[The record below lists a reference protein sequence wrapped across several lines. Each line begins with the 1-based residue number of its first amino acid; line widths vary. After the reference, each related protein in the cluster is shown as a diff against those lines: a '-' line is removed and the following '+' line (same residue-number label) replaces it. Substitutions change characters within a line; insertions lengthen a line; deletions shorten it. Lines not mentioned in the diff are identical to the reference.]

1 MLPSRDH
8 PAWFWGKALLALLA
22 LGLLF
27 LGVLRWA
34 QAIEARIF
42 QQSLSVL
49 SGKAPVS
56 AKLEVRGRH
65 VRVYTAAD
73 PVILRPFVPLLA
85 QVDGA
90 RHPQILQ
97 LSEEA
102 FVASEHRLVPG
113 KRSSAQTAGQASG
126 QVGGQAGGTSSLL
139 FDLANQSGQGGA
151 AQDATLDDQDTPYAY
166 EFLLA
171 PSGLARVGYM
181 PINRDL
187 SPDDPALALF
197 FGVERMARERQD
209 AFISASFVVRDRAV
223 SLIGQAKSLDNQ
235 QGFFDAF
242 IAELPEQAK
251 VGAVVLNATGER
263 MLRKFAEAGYELSDA
278 DKEAIIGRPATT
290 SPLRI
295 IRAGKSFVLSGS
307 LGNVAQRRELADLL
321 PAADLTPVVLTG
333 QTQTRPGYVVQV
345 AQRRALLTGVGR
357 LTISQR
363 VGVPT
368 FTGRYASQNE
378 YARILQA
385 VQPNDGI
392 SVKVYRGRATVSG
405 QVRDESELALL
416 ESLFQGGVFWQAQV
430 SARATP
436 EASSNA
442 RAVSHLQ
449 ALAPQLAL
457 IEAYSA
463 FATDRGVE
471 LSLFARDE
479 GQSKVAQA
487 LLRHPSV
494 LGPEPTFRFSASG
507 ANAEVL
513 NRSFPAIDYRA
524 PKIEQVLAASAQDYE
539 GLLRLAGIALTEA
552 ERADLLDIKQDTKQ
566 AQSEGPATLQLSKQ
580 DEALS
585 IRGSLATAEQGVA
598 LASLFPDA
606 DLSGLEIDEA
616 SPTPAGVIAQ
626 LWMRRSQIAQMR
638 RVEIRLD
645 GGDLTFEGAFASDP
659 ERAAILTAVE
669 PRNGLR
675 LTRLAEG
682 LTIDG
687 QLRDEANQ
695 AQLRAL
701 FPSAEMRLEI
711 HASADADLAAI
722 GLLEALVAAG
732 LHEIQA
738 YQAYATDQ
746 GVELTLFPRGD
757 GQRAR
762 ADALMA
768 LAAVVGSKPTFR
780 FEPLIRDAALDAQA
794 KASEQA
800 AGDDQA
806 ADKDQAP
813 ADDALIAGRDAQGQ
827 LVAPGQMSVDQRQA
841 LTAIFSFAPSSRGCE
856 QRFVQ
861 ALSEEV
867 IKFPT
872 GGAEID
878 ASSEAFLQRLARLA
892 RICLDGTGWHLRVEG
907 HTDAQGDDQA
917 NLRLSER
924 RAEAVRSYLVS
935 LGVDAARIR
944 AEGLGESQPVADN
957 ETPEGRQENRR
968 IAFKIED

>member
-1 MLPSRDH
+1 MMPSRDH
-8 PAWFWGKALLALLA
+8 PAWFWSKLALAALLLVA
-22 LGLLF
+22 LGFGLIQ
-27 LGVLRWA
+27 WA
-34 QAIEARIF
+34 KAIEARIF
-42 QQSLSVL
+42 QQSFAVL
-49 SGKAPVS
+49 SGKAPVTS
-56 AKLEVRGRH
+56 KLEVRGRH
-65 VRVYTAAD
+65 VRLYTPAD
-73 PVILRPFVPLLA
+73 PAILRPFAPLLA
-85 QVDGA
+85 QIPGA
-90 RHPQILQ
+90 RPAQIVQ
-97 LSEEA
+97 LSEEVFA
-102 FVASEHRLVPG
+102 ALDQPLVPG
-113 KRSSAQTAGQASG
+113 KRSSANANAQK
-126 QVGGQAGGTSSLL
+126 GGEPS
-139 FDLANQSGQGGA
+139 DLAGDLVSDLTSQANRTA
-151 AQDATLDDQDTPYAY
+151 AGPDADLDDQDTPYAY

-171 PSGLARVGYM
+171 PSGIARVGYM

-209 AFISASFVVRDRAV
+209 AFISASFVVRDRVV
-223 SLIGQAKSLDNQ
+223 SVIGQAKSLDDQ
-235 QGFFDAF
+235 QRFLGDFTD
-242 IAELPEQAK
+242 ELPPQAK

-263 MLRKFAEAGYELSDA
+263 MLRKFSEAGYELSDS

-333 QTQTRPGYVVQV
+333 QTQTRPGYVIQV

-363 VGVPT
+363 AGVPT
-368 FTGRYASQNE
+368 FAGRYTSQDE

-392 SVKVYRGRATVSG
+392 AVKVFKGRATVSG
-405 QVRDESELALL
+405 QVRDDTELALL
-416 ESLFQGGVFWQAQV
+416 HDLFGGDAFHQAQISV
-430 SARATP
+430 RATP

-471 LSLFARDE
+471 LSLFPRDE
-479 GQSKVAQA
+479 AQSQVAQR
-487 LLRHPSV
+487 LFRHPSV
-494 LGPEPTFRFSASG
+494 LGPEPTFKFSASG
-507 ANAEVL
+507 ASAEVL
-513 NRSFPAIDYRA
+513 DRSFPAIDYRA
-524 PKIEQVLAASAQDYE
+524 PKSGQVLAASPQDYE
-539 GLLRLAGIALTEA
+539 GLLRLAGIALTDE
-552 ERADLLDIKQDTKQ
+552 ERAALLDLKPEPQPAQ
-566 AQSEGPATLQLSKQ
+566 AEGPQALRLSKQ
-580 DEALS
+580 DAALTIS
-585 IRGSLATAEQGVA
+585 GSLATAEQGVA
-598 LASLFPDA
+598 LASLFPTA
-606 DLSGLEIDEA
+606 DLSGLEIVDT
-616 SPTPAGVIAQ
+616 SPTPAGVIPQ
-626 LWMRRSQIAQMR
+626 LWMRRSQIEQMR
-638 RVEIRLD
+638 RVEIRHD
-645 GGDLTFEGAFASDP
+645 GQDLSFEGAFASDP
-659 ERAAILTAVE
+659 ERAAILAAVE
-669 PRNGLR
+669 PRSGLR
-675 LTRLAEG
+675 LTRVADG

-687 QLRDEANQ
+687 QLRNEANQ
-695 AQLRAL
+695 ALLRAL
-701 FPSAEMRLEI
+701 FPSADIKLEI
-711 HASADADLAAI
+711 HATADADLSAI
-722 GLLEALVAAG
+722 EQLEALVAAG
-732 LHEIQA
+732 LHEVQG

-746 GVELTLFPRGD
+746 GVELTLFPKGD

-768 LAAVVGSKPTFR
+768 LGSVVGSKPTFR
-780 FEPLIRDAALDAQA
+780 FEPLIHSATPEAQA
-794 KASEQA
+794 DTARLIGAEG
-800 AGDDQA
+800 AGDSAAEDGLASTDGQA
-806 ADKDQAP
+806 Q
-813 ADDALIAGRDAQGQ
+813 Q
-827 LVAPGQMSVDQRQA
+827 VAAGQMSPEQRQA

-907 HTDAQGDDQA
+907 HTDAQGEAEA

-944 AEGLGESQPVADN
+944 AEGLGETQPVADN
-957 ETPEGRQENRR
+957 ETQEGRQENRR